1 MGMFVSGRVA
11 ITATGVIDEK
21 DITADMDVVFI
32 RPKMDYGTRQRVLGS
47 AAKLIQGKAGNRKQ
61 RRAAAAAK
69 KRSDANDV
77 QFDIGAYQ
85 IALLA
90 HNILAWQGPAF
101 AGHAC
106 VAASIETLN
115 PDEPLVQR
123 VLQEI
128 SDRNTDPNAA
138 SADDEGDDE
147 MGDDPNVLTL
157 TATTA

>member
-11 ITATGVIDEK
+11 VTATGVVDEK
-21 DITADMDVVFI
+21 DITPDMDVVFI
-32 RPKMDYGTRQRVLGS
+32 RTKMDYGTRQRVLGS
-47 AAKLIQGKAGNRKQ
+47 AAKLVQGKAGNRKQ

-69 KRSDANDV
+69 KRGEANDV

-85 IALLA
+85 IALLV

-101 AGHAC
+101 VGHLC
-106 VAASIETLN
+106 SQASIETLN
-115 PDEPLVQR
+115 PEEPLVQK

-128 SDRNTDPNAA
+128 SDRNTDPSAA
-138 SADDEGDDE
+138 EADEEDDEAE
-147 MGDDPNVLTL
+147 DPNVLTL